1 MSNGEPSIKKSSKT
15 YALSV
20 EELMDR
26 LNKVDEGRQ
35 IVFCFDHNRNEYHKI
50 DGFRIDSQ
58 GDVILDI
65 SYATNLTLE
74 D

>member
-1 MSNGEPSIKKSSKT
+1 
-15 YALSV
+15 
-20 EELMDR
+20 MDR